1 MNVINGL
8 EEDPTAFMT
17 VCSMSAALGATIVL
31 SYSWY
36 LSADRMK
43 KLTASH
49 YSEIENIKSSL
60 RYVNGLD
67 YIFKILHRSPYEEQ
81 QLTIAYFHELLKE
94 ADIDEKGINKRQI
107 EFLFEMLSKDTNDGM
122 ICLKDYD
129 LAG

>member
-49 YSEIENIKSSL
+49 YSEIENIKTSL
-60 RYVNGLD
+60 RYVNGVSEQNKKICRNIN
-67 YIFKILHRSPYEEQ
+67 IFIFS
-81 QLTIAYFHELLKE
+81 TCTA
-94 ADIDEKGINKRQI
+94 
-107 EFLFEMLSKDTNDGM
+107 
-122 ICLKDYD
+122 
-129 LAG
+129 